1 MFVILAYAPILMGL
15 PLLLLGGVVFVVV
28 PGGFII
34 VLGALYYAAVGLTGL
49 LGLAAGARSRDRAS
63 RARRT
68 NTGFENASRSGRS
81 SLGPRGAIAP
91 SPIAP
96 SPVAVPLTNDRVVV
110 SAPSLVRRRRGSD
123 DIDSAR
129 RIDPGRTLDSQ
140 HGARPVESA
149 PVSEVR
155 PQPLRHTLPS
165 APAREDSFA
174 PHLSS
179 GSGSPA

>member
-49 LGLAAGARSRDRAS
+49 LGLAASGRSRDRAS

-81 SLGPRGAIAP
+81 SLGPRGAMM
-91 SPIAP
+91 
-96 SPVAVPLTNDRVVV
+96 
-110 SAPSLVRRRRGSD
+110 
-123 DIDSAR
+123 AR
-129 RIDPGRTLDSQ
+129 RWSRVMLTL
-140 HGARPVESA
+140 
-149 PVSEVR
+149 
-155 PQPLRHTLPS
+155 
-165 APAREDSFA
+165 FA
-174 PHLSS
+174 VGVIA
-179 GSGSPA
+179 GSLMVISVNA